1 MERPIP
7 RLWPHVVALALWLVQ
22 LAICTVAV
30 FRWHHHDASLVGF
43 ALFAGLTTIAAQ
55 TIDASTVV
63 FVAVRR
69 RRTLRALDGTIAALR
84 TELARRDAADA
95 ASADARAAGTEG

>member
-30 FRWHHHDASLVGF
+30 FRGYPHDASLVGL
-43 ALFAGLTTIAAQ
+43 ALLAGLTTIAAQ

-69 RRTLRALDGTIAALR
+69 RCTLRALDGAIAALR
-84 TELARRDAADA
+84 TELARRDAA
-95 ASADARAAGTEG
+95 SADARAAGTEG